1 MIDEDG
7 DLSIQRTSTADQVA
21 DALRRRILKGG
32 IPPGTPLREMA
43 LAETLGVSRN
53 TFREGVRVLV
63 SEGLLT
69 HNVHRGVVV
78 TALSP
83 EDVRDVY
90 EVRRVIETTAVL
102 RVDLR
107 NGRLVAQMDAAL
119 DALKRAIRS
128 NDRAAIVD
136 LDLQFHG
143 LSVDALG
150 SPRLSAFYSNIISE
164 LRLALFVLDKL
175 EGDWRDW
182 IVDHAE
188 IMNALRSGRRKECV
202 KLIEQHLREA
212 CQRLLRI
219 AEGSPALD

>member
-1 MIDEDG
+1 
-7 DLSIQRTSTADQVA
+7 
-21 DALRRRILKGG
+21 
-32 IPPGTPLREMA
+32 
-43 LAETLGVSRN
+43 
-53 TFREGVRVLV
+53 
-63 SEGLLT
+63 
-69 HNVHRGVVV
+69 
-78 TALSP
+78 
-83 EDVRDVY
+83 
-90 EVRRVIETTAVL
+90 
-102 RVDLR
+102 
-107 NGRLVAQMDAAL
+107 MDAAL